1 MTNVTRIAIVDDHK
15 ILRDGLKALIQEMD
29 NTTFEFEASNGLE
42 FIRLL
47 PSFNPD
53 VVIMDLSMPVMNGD
67 EAVKQAKKI
76 APQLKFIVL
85 SMHTDEH
92 YFQTM
97 KDLDVDGFIIKES
110 DYNELELAINTV
122 KKGGKY
128 FSQQLLLNLIDLK
141 NEKNLNALTPREI
154 DIVKLLSLGLSTL
167 EIADKLNLSVRTIE
181 KHRSELLLRTQSAN
195 SISLII
201 YAIKNGL
208 ISI

>member
-1 MTNVTRIAIVDDHK
+1 MNNVTRIAIVDDHK
-15 ILRDGLKALIQEMD
+15 ILRDGLKALIQEME
-29 NTTFEFEASNGLE
+29 NTIFEFEASNGLE

-47 PSFNPD
+47 PNFNPD
-53 VVIMDLSMPVMNGD
+53 VVIIDISMPVMNGD
-67 EAVKQAKKI
+67 EAVKQAKRI

-128 FSQQLLLNLIDLK
+128 FSQQLLLNLIDQK
-141 NEKNLNALTPREI
+141 NDKNLNSLTPREVE
-154 DIVKLLSLGLSTL
+154 IVKLLSLGLSTQ

>member
-1 MTNVTRIAIVDDHK
+1 MNNVTRIAIVDDHK
-15 ILRDGLKALIQEMD
+15 ILRDGLKALIQEME
-29 NTTFEFEASNGLE
+29 NTIFEFEASNGLE

-47 PSFNPD
+47 PNFNPD
-53 VVIMDLSMPVMNGD
+53 VVIIDISMPVMNGD

-128 FSQQLLLNLIDLK
+128 FSQQLLLSLIDQK
-141 NEKNLNALTPREI
+141 NDKNLNSLTPREVE
-154 DIVKLLSLGLSTL
+154 IVKLLSLGLSTQ

>member
-1 MTNVTRIAIVDDHK
+1 MNNVTRIAIVDDHK
-15 ILRDGLKALIQEMD
+15 ILRDGLKALIHEME
-29 NTTFEFEASNGLE
+29 NTIFEFEASNGLE

-47 PSFNPD
+47 PNFNPD
-53 VVIMDLSMPVMNGD
+53 VVIIDISMPVMNGD

-128 FSQQLLLNLIDLK
+128 FSQQLLLNLIAQK
-141 NEKNLNALTPREI
+141 NEKSLNALTPREI

>member
-1 MTNVTRIAIVDDHK
+1 MNNVTRIAIVDDHK
-15 ILRDGLKALIQEMD
+15 ILRDGLKALIQEME
-29 NTTFEFEASNGLE
+29 NTIFEFEASNGLE

-47 PSFNPD
+47 PNFNPD
-53 VVIMDLSMPVMNGD
+53 VVIIDISMPVMNGD

-128 FSQQLLLNLIDLK
+128 FSQQLLLNLIDQK
-141 NEKNLNALTPREI
+141 NDKNLNSLTPREVE
-154 DIVKLLSLGLSTL
+154 IVKLLSLGLSTQ

>member
-1 MTNVTRIAIVDDHK
+1 MNNVTRIAIVDDHK
-15 ILRDGLKALIQEMD
+15 ILRDGLKALIQEME
-29 NTTFEFEASNGLE
+29 NTIFEFEASNGLE

-47 PSFNPD
+47 PNFNPD
-53 VVIMDLSMPVMNGD
+53 VVIIDISMPVMNGD

-76 APQLKFIVL
+76 DPQLKFIVL

-128 FSQQLLLNLIDLK
+128 FSQQLLLNLIDQK
-141 NEKNLNALTPREI
+141 NDKNLNSLTPREVE
-154 DIVKLLSLGLSTL
+154 IVKLLSLGLSTI

>member
-1 MTNVTRIAIVDDHK
+1 MNNVTRIAIVDDHK
-15 ILRDGLKALIQEMD
+15 ILRDGLKALIQEME
-29 NTTFEFEASNGLE
+29 NTIFEFEASNGLE

-47 PSFNPD
+47 PNFNPD
-53 VVIMDLSMPVMNGD
+53 VVIIDISMPVMNGD

-128 FSQQLLLNLIDLK
+128 FSQQLLLNLIDKK
-141 NEKNLNALTPREI
+141 NDKNLNSLTPREVE
-154 DIVKLLSLGLSTL
+154 IVKLLSLGLSTQ

>member
-1 MTNVTRIAIVDDHK
+1 MNNVTRIAIVDDHK
-15 ILRDGLKALIQEMD
+15 ILRDGLKALIQEME
-29 NTTFEFEASNGLE
+29 NTIFEFEASNGLE

-47 PSFNPD
+47 PNFNPD
-53 VVIMDLSMPVMNGD
+53 VVIIDISMPVMNGD
-67 EAVKQAKKI
+67 EAVKQAKRI

-128 FSQQLLLNLIDLK
+128 FSQQLLLSLIDQK
-141 NEKNLNALTPREI
+141 NDKNLNSLTPREVE
-154 DIVKLLSLGLSTL
+154 IVKLLSLGLSTQ
-167 EIADKLNLSVRTIE
+167 EIASKLNLSVRTIE

>member
-1 MTNVTRIAIVDDHK
+1 MNNVTRIAIVDDHK
-15 ILRDGLKALIQEMD
+15 ILRDGLKALIQEME
-29 NTTFEFEASNGLE
+29 NTIFEFEASNGLE

-47 PSFNPD
+47 PNFNPD
-53 VVIMDLSMPVMNGD
+53 VVIIDISMPVMNGD

-128 FSQQLLLNLIDLK
+128 FSQQLLLSLIDQK
-141 NEKNLNALTPREI
+141 NDKNLNSLTPREI

>member
-1 MTNVTRIAIVDDHK
+1 MNNVTRIAIVDDHK
-15 ILRDGLKALIQEMD
+15 ILRDGLKALIQEME
-29 NTTFEFEASNGLE
+29 NTIFEFEASNGLE

-47 PSFNPD
+47 PNFNPD
-53 VVIMDLSMPVMNGD
+53 VVIIDISMPVMNGD

-128 FSQQLLLNLIDLK
+128 FSQQLLLNLIDQK
-141 NEKNLNALTPREI
+141 NEKSLNSLTPREVE
-154 DIVKLLSLGLSTL
+154 IVKLLSLGLSTQ
-167 EIADKLNLSVRTIE
+167 EIASKLNLSVRTIE

>member
-1 MTNVTRIAIVDDHK
+1 MNNVTRIAIVDDHK
-15 ILRDGLKALIQEMD
+15 ILRDGLKALIQEME
-29 NTTFEFEASNGLE
+29 NTIFEFEASNGLE

-47 PSFNPD
+47 PNFNPD
-53 VVIMDLSMPVMNGD
+53 VVIIDISMPVMNGD

-128 FSQQLLLNLIDLK
+128 FSQQLLLNLIDQK
-141 NEKNLNALTPREI
+141 NDKNLNSLTPREVE
-154 DIVKLLSLGLSTL
+154 IVKLLSLGLSTL
-167 EIADKLNLSVRTIE
+167 EIAAKLNLSVRTIE